1 MGLRYSTWVLIWI
14 SFPFPRLLSVGH
26 GKEGTFHN
34 CIAKSSLQAG
44 TSITISRQI
53 DSHIASWWEQQQH
66 ALSRVQRSGGLS
78 VEGAALAVILMETDG
93 PPHSGD
99 DPGHNLPSHTPG
111 GHHCTDPVQSAGGTM
126 AAWGGIDVAEH
137 GDTGNT
143 RPEEEVESEKNGKEA
158 PT

>member
-1 MGLRYSTWVLIWI
+1 MIKLDSLYNYLAATYNEQFIHSTMGLRYSTWVLIWI

-99 DPGHNLPSHTPG
+99 DPGHNLPSHTAWWSPLAGHSLLAAPWRPG
-111 GHHCTDPVQSAGGTM
+111 
-126 AAWGGIDVAEH
+126 AA
-137 GDTGNT
+137 
-143 RPEEEVESEKNGKEA
+143 
-158 PT
+158 